1 MAKKKP
7 YMEFYYGKQSENS
20 NMPKQPYME
29 RYCKNKE
36 LANIERAKS
45 TAPVALDT
53 NQTRRKNTLLPLPN
67 AIPKKSAASQGKLE
81 KVRIPK

>member
-1 MAKKKP
+1 MDKNQP
-7 YMEFYYGKQSENS
+7 YMEFYYGKKSES
-20 NMPKQPYME
+20 AKMPKQPYME

-45 TAPVALDT
+45 TTPVALDT
-53 NQTRRKNTLLPLPN
+53 NKTRRKNTLLPLPN
-67 AIPKKSAASQGKLE
+67 AIKKKTAKEVGAPE